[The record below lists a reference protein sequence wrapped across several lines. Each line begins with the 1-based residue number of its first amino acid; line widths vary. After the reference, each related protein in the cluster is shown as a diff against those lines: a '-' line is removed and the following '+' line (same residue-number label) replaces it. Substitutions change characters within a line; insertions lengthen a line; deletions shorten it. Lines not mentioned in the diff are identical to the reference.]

1 MAPPLL
7 LVKGE
12 LEAQAPEGAAADP
25 FAAKRAKAK
34 ARKAKA
40 KAGKRRRPRWRR
52 TATGNRPATRQR
64 GDYR

>member
-40 KAGKRRRPRWRR
+40 KAGKKAKAKVAADGHGKSSGHKAAR
-52 TATGNRPATRQR
+52 
-64 GDYR
+64 